1 MPEKKKKKKSAELEK
16 SPISAAELKQLP
28 WLQELCAGI
37 SSPEAAFGAGGVLHA
52 LKKAVLETVLE
63 QEMSSHLGY
72 AKHERNESSN
82 SRNGVSSKTVQTE
95 SGPVQV
101 SIPRDRSGTFEPQLL
116 PKHRRRLAGFDE
128 KVIALYS
135 RGLSM
140 REMSSHLKELYGAEV
155 SPALISSVT
164 DAVWSE
170 AQDWL
175 KRPLETVYPI
185 VYLDALFVS
194 VKHQGAVSKRAVYV
208 GIGVTMEGERE
219 VLGLWMEKSEG
230 AKFWLSVLTELKN
243 RGVKD
248 IFFVCCDG
256 LSGFPDAI
264 EAAFPHAVVQTCI
277 VHLIRA
283 ALRYVQHAD
292 KRAVVA
298 ALKAVY
304 TAADEKAAD
313 DAMAEFEATWSEKY
327 PTISRLW
334 RQRWPQIVPFLAYP
348 APVRKMLYTT
358 NPIESLNFQLRRVL
372 KTKGLFPSDEAV
384 LKLLFLAIGN
394 AKKNW
399 NASRDWKMALSHFAI
414 MFEGRMPTL

>member
-1 MPEKKKKKKSAELEK
+1 
-16 SPISAAELKQLP
+16 
-28 WLQELCAGI
+28 
-37 SSPEAAFGAGGVLHA
+37 
-52 LKKAVLETVLE
+52 
-63 QEMSSHLGY
+63 
-72 AKHERNESSN
+72 
-82 SRNGVSSKTVQTE
+82 
-95 SGPVQV
+95 
-101 SIPRDRSGTFEPQLL
+101 
-116 PKHRRRLAGFDE
+116 
-128 KVIALYS
+128 
-135 RGLSM
+135 
-140 REMSSHLKELYGAEV
+140 
-155 SPALISSVT
+155 
-164 DAVWSE
+164 
-170 AQDWL
+170 
-175 KRPLETVYPI
+175 
-185 VYLDALFVS
+185 
-194 VKHQGAVSKRAVYV
+194 
-208 GIGVTMEGERE
+208 
-219 VLGLWMEKSEG
+219 LGLWMEKSEG

>member
-194 VKHQGAVSKRAVYV
+194 VILAQRSHGAKKPGREGHFLRLLRRAV
-208 GIGVTMEGERE
+208 
-219 VLGLWMEKSEG
+219 
-230 AKFWLSVLTELKN
+230 
-243 RGVKD
+243 
-248 IFFVCCDG
+248 G
-256 LSGFPDAI
+256 LSRCHRGGFSSRRGSDLHCPLDTGC
-264 EAAFPHAVVQTCI
+264 F
-277 VHLIRA
+277 
-283 ALRYVQHAD
+283 ALC
-292 KRAVVA
+292 
-298 ALKAVY
+298 
-304 TAADEKAAD
+304 
-313 DAMAEFEATWSEKY
+313 
-327 PTISRLW
+327 PTR
-334 RQRWPQIVPFLAYP
+334 RQAGCCCRP
-348 APVRKMLYTT
+348 
-358 NPIESLNFQLRRVL
+358 
-372 KTKGLFPSDEAV
+372 
-384 LKLLFLAIGN
+384 
-394 AKKNW
+394 
-399 NASRDWKMALSHFAI
+399 
-414 MFEGRMPTL
+414 